1 MRHLSRDE
9 RLTIIES
16 ADGAAHPHLRECARC
31 RAEVEAARAVLLEA
45 RLAEVPEPSPLF
57 WDHLSARVSAQIA
70 AVPLAP
76 RAPGIAWRV
85 LVPLAIGVAALVL
98 AVAIDRG
105 PVRQGAAPNGPAAAA
120 AAAPA
125 VSAPGTDVDDAPW
138 SLLGEMAGQFDIDT
152 LSDSLG
158 TSESTG
164 AVDAVYELNPQE
176 RVRLAELLRA
186 ETGRER
192 AGL

>member
-1 MRHLSRDE
+1 MRHLTRDQ
-9 RLTIIES
+9 RLAVIES

-31 RAEVEAARAVLLEA
+31 RAEVDALRAVLVEA
-45 RLAEVPEPSPLF
+45 RLADVPEPSPLF

-70 AVPLAP
+70 TVPLAP
-76 RAPGIAWRV
+76 RAPRVAWRV
-85 LVPLAIGVAALVL
+85 LVPLAVGVAALVL

-105 PVRQGAAPNGPAAAA
+105 PVRPGPGPNGPATAAV
-120 AAAPA
+120 PA
-125 VSAPGTDVDDAPW
+125 MSAPETDVDDAPW

-164 AVDAVYELNPQE
+164 AEIAVRQLNDQE
-176 RVRLAELLRA
+176 RVRLADLLRA
-186 ETGRER
+186 ETGREP